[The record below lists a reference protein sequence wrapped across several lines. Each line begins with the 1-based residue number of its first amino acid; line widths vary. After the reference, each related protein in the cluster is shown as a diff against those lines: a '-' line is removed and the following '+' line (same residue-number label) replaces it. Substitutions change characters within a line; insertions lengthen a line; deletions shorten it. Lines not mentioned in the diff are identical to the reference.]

1 MFHKLFHVKR
11 IKRVR
16 LIEYIV
22 RVEDRRA
29 TNILRKV
36 TIEMKMAL
44 SFINTSDLEWD
55 ETNVFVS
62 LS

>member
-1 MFHKLFHVKR
+1 MKR

-44 SFINTSDLEWD
+44 SFIDTSDLEWD